1 MNDNIINEA
10 KRIEEDSTYSAKG
23 HFYASQC
30 WADTQLWLGVVA
42 SVLSAIAGTS
52 VLAKY
57 DNYSLIGGVLSL
69 IVVTLTAVLTFI
81 NPNQRSNEHLSAG
94 NKYNSLKNDARIFH
108 SIKALEC
115 DDVTAT
121 KLLEKLNERRNK
133 LNQGSPQIPKWAFE
147 KARKGIE
154 NGESKYL
161 VDKENEQQ

>member
-1 MNDNIINEA
+1 MNKNIIDEA

-30 WADTQLWLGVVA
+30 WVSTQLWLGGIA
-42 SVLSAIAGTS
+42 SVLSGIAGAS

-57 DNYSLIGGVLSL
+57 DNFSLIGGILSL

-108 SIKALEC
+108 SIKILEC
-115 DDVTAT
+115 DEVSAV

-133 LNQGSPQIPKWAFE
+133 LNQDSPQIPKWAFE

-154 NGESKYL
+154 DGESKYL
-161 VDKENEQQ
+161 IDKENE